1 MEEQTSACCLLWFF
15 SCRQSLRV
23 AELTF
28 FLSANSTEMCFQ
40 PSSYPVPGW
49 LGLTS
54 AREADHLLG
63 FSVCSWEGGL
73 AEQITKQAPAPAPAR
88 AGLAPRVVGEA
99 LPAQDGPG
107 AAGAHTSGRTG
118 VPMCPWAKKESR
130 EGYGQG
136 AEDLPGCKEGFRK
149 ESSLWDSCRLFS
161 LFRLSFLDGEGQGS
175 LLCCSPWGRKESDI
189 TE

>member
-1 MEEQTSACCLLWFF
+1 MCQCLTSTESGPRPRARTYYIVASLIVINSINKCHQQERGVEEQTSACCLLWFF

-99 LPAQDGPG
+99 LPA
-107 AAGAHTSGRTG
+107 AGSRWAWSSRRPHVWANRSPHVSVGQKGEQGRIRAR
-118 VPMCPWAKKESR
+118 C
-130 EGYGQG
+130 
-136 AEDLPGCKEGFRK
+136 
-149 ESSLWDSCRLFS
+149 
-161 LFRLSFLDGEGQGS
+161 
-175 LLCCSPWGRKESDI
+175 
-189 TE
+189 